1 MKKQRLVALTAFAMR
16 IALIQFFLVFF
27 LSSMA
32 YDHHADA
39 QGILDKVVTLSVEKG
54 QLKEV
59 FFSLKSQTGARFV
72 FSSKTIEAS
81 RKVTINAKEKKL
93 SAVLEELLA
102 PFGINYKII
111 KDRIVLYKP
120 RSAGFN
126 YDNGIPDQEILV
138 SIDAVVDKEIKGTV
152 TDDKGAPLAGVSVVV
167 KGTSKGVNTDAA
179 GAFTITVPDDQNI
192 LVLSSVGFLQQ
203 EVDIS
208 GKATVSITMAPL
220 AGQLS
225 DVVVVGYGTQKK
237 VTVTGAVAQ
246 IKGSELAKSPTVNLS
261 NALAG
266 RLPGVTTI
274 QATGEPGYDGSTI
287 RIRGSNTPNNSGA
300 LIVIDG
306 VPDRAG
312 GLERLNPS
320 DIESMSVLKD
330 AAAAIY
336 GARAANGVILITT
349 KRGKSGKP
357 ILSYDFNQGWAQ
369 PTRIPEMANAVE
381 YATLVNELTLFD
393 AQLPSNQWSAAWKAL
408 KETGTYTRPDNGSKI
423 TAPFSPDV
431 IKKHGDGSDIWRYPN
446 TDWFDIALKNWS
458 PQSRHNIQLSGGSE
472 TVKYLA
478 SIGYSNQDG
487 YYKNSATGYKQYDM
501 RFNMDAKINKY
512 LSTNLG
518 VTAREESRFFPTR
531 GAQPIFRMLMRGK
544 PTEQEVWPNGLP
556 GPDIENGENPIVI
569 TTNATGYDRDKRD
582 YFQTNG
588 RVELQIPGVTGLK
601 LSGFASLDK
610 YIRRTKKWE
619 TPWSLYF
626 WDFKTYEADG
636 VTPLLT
642 KSVRSTFTDPRLTES
657 QEDQLNINL
666 SGFANYDRAFGSHT
680 VNLLA
685 AVTRETIEN
694 TNFNAFRRNYIS
706 PSIDQLFAGG
716 DLQKDNNGGAFKRAR
731 LSYFGR
737 VNYNY
742 DEKYLAE
749 FLWRYDG
756 SYIFPESDRYGFF
769 PGVLVGWRLS
779 EEKFMKTLSFIDNL
793 KLRASW
799 GQMGNDNIIFNG
811 VLQEYRYLSTYGF
824 NTYIIGNN
832 VVKMLTE
839 SGVPNPGYTWEVAN
853 NSNVGLEGS
862 VLQNRLSFELDYF
875 YNVRS
880 KILMANEAVVPASA
894 GMTLPPENL
903 GKVKNQG
910 FEFSLT
916 YSDKIG
922 KDFKY
927 SVNVNGGYAR
937 NEVIK
942 LPESPGLKP
951 HQFSKGHTFGTNGAA
966 FLVYEFAGVFLNQ
979 DEIDKN
985 TIDYSAATNNLRPGD
1000 MKIRD
1005 VDGNN
1010 KIDGDD
1016 RVRLDKNR
1024 DPLFTGGLNINL
1036 QYKGFDCT
1044 ILFQG
1049 ATGGLLFFGTESGT
1063 IGNYLKY
1070 SYDHRWTVENPSSTD
1085 PRVANRGNTYYSSGN
1100 FGANTY
1106 WLRSSNYLRLKNV
1119 EVGYNFSSNICQK
1132 VGMGSAR
1139 LYANGINLFTID
1151 KMKIWD
1157 PESTSGN
1164 GQYYPQSRILNVGV
1178 RVTF

>member
-16 IALIQFFLVFF
+16 IAFIQFFLVLF

-39 QGILDKVVTLSVEKG
+39 QGILDKVVTLSIDKG

-59 FFSLKSQTGARFV
+59 FYSLKNQTGARFV

-81 RKVTINAKEKKL
+81 RKVSIKAKEKKL
-93 SAVLEELLA
+93 SDVLEELLA

-120 RSAGFN
+120 RAVGLSSDGTAG
-126 YDNGIPDQEILV
+126 EEEMLV
-138 SIDAVVDKEIKGTV
+138 SIEATADKEIKGQI
-152 TDDKGAPLAGVSVVV
+152 TDEKGSPLAGVSVVV
-167 KGTSKGVNTDAA
+167 KGTTKGVNTDAT
-179 GAFTITVPDDQNI
+179 GSFTITVPDDQNI
-192 LVLSSVGFLQQ
+192 LVISSIGYQQQ
-203 EVDIS
+203 EVDVTGKTTLTIAMTPIS
-208 GKATVSITMAPL
+208 
-220 AGQLS
+220 GQLS

-246 IKGSELAKSPTVNLS
+246 VKGSDLAKSPSVNLS

-274 QATGEPGYDGSTI
+274 QSTGEPGYDGSTI

-312 GLERLNPS
+312 GLERLNPA
-320 DIESMSVLKD
+320 DIESMSILKD

-336 GARAANGVILITT
+336 GSRGGNGVILITT
-349 KRGKSGKP
+349 KRGKTGKP
-357 ILSYDFNQGWAQ
+357 VLSYDFNQAWAQ
-369 PTRIPEMANAVE
+369 PTRIPKMADAVE
-381 YATLVNELTLFD
+381 YATIVNELTLFD

-408 KETGTYTRPDNGSKI
+408 KETGTYTRPDNGNKI
-423 TAPFSPDV
+423 TAPYSPEA

-458 PQSRHNIQLSGGSE
+458 PQSRHNLQLSGGSE

-478 SIGYSNQDG
+478 SIGYNNQDG

-501 RFNMDAKINKY
+501 RFNLDAKVNKY
-512 LSTNLG
+512 LNANLG
-518 VTAREESRFFPTR
+518 VTAREEFRFFPTK

-569 TTNATGYDRDKRD
+569 TTNATGYDKDRRD

-610 YIRRTKKWE
+610 YIRRTKRWE

-626 WDFKTYEADG
+626 WDKVSYEADG
-636 VTPLLT
+636 VTPKMT
-642 KSVRSTFTDPRLTES
+642 KSIRSTFTDPRLTES

-666 SGFANYDRAFGSHT
+666 SGFINYDRTFGAHT

-694 TNFNAFRRNYIS
+694 NNFNAYRRNYIS
-706 PSIDQLFAGG
+706 PTIDQLFAGG

-742 DEKYLAE
+742 QEKYIAE

-756 SYIFPESDRYGFF
+756 SYIFPESDRFGFF

-779 EEKFMKTLSFIDNL
+779 EENFMKNITFIDNL

-811 VLQEYRYLSTYGF
+811 ALQEYRFLSTYGF
-824 NTYIIGNN
+824 NTYVIGNN
-832 VVKMLTE
+832 VVKSLTE

-862 VLQNRLSFELDYF
+862 VLQNKLTFELDYF
-875 YNVRS
+875 YNVRT

-894 GMTLPPENL
+894 GMVLPPENL
-903 GKVKNQG
+903 GKVKNRG
-910 FEFSLT
+910 FEFSVS
-916 YSDKIG
+916 YGDKIG
-922 KDFKY
+922 RDFKY
-927 SVNVNGGYAR
+927 TVNVNGGYAK
-937 NEVIK
+937 NEVVK

-951 HQFSKGHTFGTNGAA
+951 HQLSKGHTFGTNGAA
-966 FLVYEFAGVFLNQ
+966 FLVYEYDGVFATQ
-979 DEIDKN
+979 EEIDKN
-985 TIDYSAATNNLRPGD
+985 TINYSAATNSLRPGD

-1005 VDGNN
+1005 VDGNG

-1024 DPLFTGGLNINL
+1024 DPLFTGGVNISL
-1036 QYKGFDCT
+1036 QYKGFDCS

-1049 ATGGLLFFGTESGT
+1049 AAGGLLFFGTESGT

-1070 SYDHRWTVENPSSTD
+1070 SYDHRWTVENPSTTD
-1085 PRVANRGNTYYSSGN
+1085 PRLANRGNTYYSSGG

-1106 WLRSSNYLRLKNV
+1106 WLRSSNYVRLKNF
-1119 EVGYNFSSNICQK
+1119 ELGYNVANNICQK
-1132 VGMGSAR
+1132 VGMSSAR
-1139 LYANGINLFTID
+1139 LYVNGINLFTWD

-1157 PESTSGN
+1157 PESTSGS
-1164 GQYYPQSRILNVGV
+1164 GQYYPQSRILSVGA